1 MDSAVPLNGRVD
13 QVQAEERAAVQ
24 MCSWTGWLCVW
35 YKWDMRPFF
44 AISVFGKCE
53 VRTAVLTRQCRV
65 CVTAPAGIICDKFPG
80 TDTGSPLSTLTWRAV
95 SADVCA

>member
-1 MDSAVPLNGRVD
+1 
-13 QVQAEERAAVQ
+13 
-24 MCSWTGWLCVW
+24 
-35 YKWDMRPFF
+35 MRPFF

-80 TDTGSPLSTLTWRAV
+80 TDTGAPPPSPPSRGVLCLPMYV
-95 SADVCA
+95 PNKVLLGKVVVQ